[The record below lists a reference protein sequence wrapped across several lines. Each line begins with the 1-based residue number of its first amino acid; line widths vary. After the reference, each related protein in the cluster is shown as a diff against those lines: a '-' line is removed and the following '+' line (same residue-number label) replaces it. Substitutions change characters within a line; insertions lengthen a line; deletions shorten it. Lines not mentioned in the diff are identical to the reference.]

1 MCGAKPPPPPPP
13 PTPPPFRNAAGD
25 SSRRQRV
32 GMVSTPLP
40 STSFHR
46 EKCITGKELN
56 HIMETEPH
64 SLCILDCRI
73 GGPTLKDASRVRLPN
88 VLFRRLVNCS
98 LSLSTISPRL
108 NDPDVKVVVITECGS
123 DCTTSDA
130 LINALQKA
138 NVHYQILTDPVEDV
152 LTAFPLLCVDEE
164 RQASRSSGDVVCLNL
179 NALRIEPS
187 VPPSTDKR
195 QAFPVKILPHLFL
208 GNYETASD
216 EQALKRIGVH
226 YIINVTSNLPN
237 PFEDNPSFHYLR
249 ISVDDNSS
257 HNLTQYFSEAIAFID
272 AAARAGD
279 ACLVHCLAGISRS
292 VTVCLAYLMTK
303 NKWSL
308 EDAYDLVL
316 RRNASIAPN
325 FHFMGQLTEY
335 ERHLGVRG
343 TNVGKYPS
351 VPPLSPSCSAQ
362 AAVASGLLTPPPTSC
377 STSPQSSAHSVKS
390 FD

>member
-1 MCGAKPPPPPPP
+1 
-13 PTPPPFRNAAGD
+13 
-25 SSRRQRV
+25 
-32 GMVSTPLP
+32 MVSTPVP
-40 STSFHR
+40 STSSYR
-46 EKCITGKELN
+46 EEGITGKELD
-56 HIMETEPH
+56 HYVKTEPR
-64 SLCILDCRI
+64 SICILDCRI
-73 GGPTLKDASRVRLPN
+73 GGSAIKNACRVRLPN

-108 NDPDVKVVVITECGS
+108 NDPDVKVVIIPDHGADS
-123 DCTTSDA
+123 TTSDA
-130 LINALQKA
+130 LANALRKA
-138 NVHYQILTDPVEDV
+138 DLQYQVLADPVEEV
-152 LTAFPLLCVDEE
+152 LSAFPSLRVDDE
-164 RQASRSSGDVVCLNL
+164 RQPSRTSGDVVCLNL
-179 NALRIEPS
+179 NALRIEPG

-195 QAFPVKILPHLFL
+195 QVFPVQILPYLFL

-216 EQALKRIGVH
+216 AQALKRIGAH

-237 PFEDNPSFHYLR
+237 TFEDNPSFHYLK
-249 ISVDDNSS
+249 IPVDDNSS
-257 HNLTQYFSEAIAFID
+257 HNLTQFFPEAIAFVE

-292 VTVCLAYLMTK
+292 VTVCLAYLMAK

-343 TNVGKYPS
+343 ANVGKYPTMA
-351 VPPLSPSCSAQ
+351 PLSPSCSAQ
-362 AAVASGLLTPPPTSC
+362 AAVTAALLTPPPTSC
-377 STSPQSSAHSVKS
+377 STSPQSSAHSAKS

>member
-1 MCGAKPPPPPPP
+1 
-13 PTPPPFRNAAGD
+13 
-25 SSRRQRV
+25 
-32 GMVSTPLP
+32 MVSTPVP

-46 EKCITGKELN
+46 EEGITGKELD
-56 HIMETEPH
+56 HFMKTDPH
-64 SLCILDCRI
+64 SICVLDCRI
-73 GGPTLKDASRVRLPN
+73 GGATVKNASRVRLPN

-108 NDPDVKVVVITECGS
+108 SDPDVKVVIIPEHGTEAS
-123 DCTTSDA
+123 TSDA
-130 LINALQKA
+130 LANALRHA
-138 NVHYQILTDPVEDV
+138 NVHYQILTDPVDTV
-152 LTAFPLLCVDEE
+152 LSAFPLLRVDDE
-164 RQASRSSGDVVCLNL
+164 RQPSRSSGDVVCLNL
-179 NALRIEPS
+179 NFSALRIEPG

-195 QAFPVKILPHLFL
+195 QVFPVQILPHLFL

-216 EQALKRIGVH
+216 AQALKRIGVH

-237 PFEDNPSFHYLR
+237 TFEDNPSFHYLR

-257 HNLTQYFSEAIAFID
+257 HNLTQYFPEAIAFVD

-292 VTVCLAYLMTK
+292 VTICLAYLMAK

-343 TNVGKYPS
+343 ASVGKYPS

-362 AAVASGLLTPPPTSC
+362 AAVTSGLLTPPPTSC
-377 STSPQSSAHSVKS
+377 STSPQSSAHSAKS